1 MPGLVRR
8 RHTAPIVLT
17 VALAVVG
24 LAACGDDKKAK
35 PSKADTVGK
44 ATTLSITTMDAG
56 KKKFS
61 MEVPKSIEGGLVKIN
76 FTNASKVKHDAQ
88 LVRLDGGHTVDEA
101 IKITSGDKV
110 VLPDWLHVEGGVA
123 STPPGQTGSATVK
136 LPAGDYGVIDDDSD
150 NGPPP
155 AASGAKASFKVAGDN
170 LGKITDA
177 GAKIE
182 AKDKGHHGFEWVTSN
197 LKPGK
202 NELTFDNASKEIH
215 LVIAAPILGKATLAD
230 VKKFLTDMKSSGPP
244 PLAFDKAV
252 GTSILDGKKKLT
264 TSVNLTK
271 GRTALICFLT
281 DRDGK
286 GKPHFQ
292 EGLLKE
298 VDIK

>member
-1 MPGLVRR
+1 MPGPVRR
-8 RHTAPIVLT
+8 RYVVPIILTASLT
-17 VALAVVG
+17 AAG
-24 LAACGDDKKAK
+24 LTACGDDKKDKSSTA
-35 PSKADTVGK
+35 SK
-44 ATTLSITTMDAG
+44 ATTLSITTADAG
-56 KKKFS
+56 KKRFS
-61 MEVPKSIEGGLVKIN
+61 MQVPKSIEGGLVKIT

-88 LVRLDGGHTVDEA
+88 LVRLDGGHTLDEA
-101 IKITSGDKV
+101 LKITSGDKV

-123 STPPGQTGSATVK
+123 STPPGQTSTATVK

-155 AASGAKASFKVAGDN
+155 AAFGAKATFKVTGDN
-170 LGKITDA
+170 GGEITDTT
-177 GAKIE
+177 AKIV
-182 AKDKGHHGFEWVTSN
+182 AKDKGDDEFEWVTTN

-215 LVIAAPILGKATLAD
+215 LVIAAPIVGKATLAD
-230 VKKFLTDMKSSGPP
+230 VKKFLGEMNSSGPP
-244 PLAFDKAV
+244 PLGFDKAV

-264 TSVNLTK
+264 TSVNLPK

-286 GKPHFQ
+286 GKAHYE